1 MASFVE
7 RAMGAARLDVR
18 TFEEV
23 ETDKTALAQAMGV
36 VVLSSVAA
44 GIGAAGGEGV
54 RGLIGGMI
62 AALLGWVVWAWLT
75 YFIGTRILP
84 TPQTHADWGQLART
98 TGFATA
104 PGIFRAVGIV
114 PGLTTVVFFVAS
126 VWMLASFVVAVR
138 QALDYTSTWRAVGVC
153 LIGWLVQAV
162 LLTFLLF
169 LMPRG

>member
-1 MASFVE
+1 MASSFIE
-7 RAMGAARLDVR
+7 RTMGAVKLDVR

-23 ETDKTALAQAMGV
+23 ESDPTALAQAIGV

-44 GIGAAGGEGV
+44 GIGAAAVEGV
-54 RGLIGGMI
+54 PALIGGVV
-62 AALLGWVVWAWLT
+62 AALLGWVLWAWLT

-104 PGIFRAVGIV
+104 PGMIRVVGVV

-126 VWMLASFVVAVR
+126 VWMLAAFVVAVR
-138 QALDYTSTWRAVGVC
+138 QALDYRSTWRAIGVC
-153 LIGWLVQAV
+153 LIGWLVNV
-162 LLTFLLF
+162 LLLSFLWL
-169 LMPRG
+169 LLG